1 MSLGKPLRPPPRFLA
16 DDADHWGERGAQMRL
31 MAEGVDD
38 PKTRAKMLK
47 IADEYEKLAK
57 RAKVR
62 GNGNYAGRRLKHQMA
77 LLRLRRLCLCIHV
90 LWCEF
95 SVDQQ
100 GGFDFGYL
108 NGAGIRHPFIDADQ
122 ICRLGLLLME
132 WSAGKS
138 TANLGMTS
146 DELGYHCRDG
156 TIGGSSIQGGGAQ
169 EI

>member
-62 GNGNYAGRRLKHQMA
+62 GNGN
-77 LLRLRRLCLCIHV
+77 
-90 LWCEF
+90 
-95 SVDQQ
+95 
-100 GGFDFGYL
+100 
-108 NGAGIRHPFIDADQ
+108 
-122 ICRLGLLLME
+122 
-132 WSAGKS
+132 
-138 TANLGMTS
+138 
-146 DELGYHCRDG
+146 
-156 TIGGSSIQGGGAQ
+156 
-169 EI
+169 